1 MIQKS
6 AEERFVHSPLEFWT
20 VLSDGDTIGRK
31 IDEGLALTKFSSQC
45 AKQRSRQINKLISYG
60 DSARKKLNRLWGLW
74 VAQSTKH
81 AT

>member
-45 AKQRSRQINKLISYG
+45 AKQRSRQINKLIS
-60 DSARKKLNRLWGLW
+60 
-74 VAQSTKH
+74 
-81 AT
+81 